1 MRDHSERDISWDQ
14 QEWTADVEPSSALM
28 SVTVTSSPG
37 GAAVVV
43 VTGEVDLGTAP
54 QISERVD
61 PLWGTTDLVVVDL
74 TGVTFLGSAGIA
86 QLLRANAAAA
96 ENGSTLVLVA
106 QQRPVLRTLEI
117 AGLLSTFTVHDTLA
131 AALGEPEA

>member
-14 QEWTADVEPSSALM
+14 QEWTADVEPQSPLM

-37 GAAVVV
+37 GAAVVT

-54 QISERVD
+54 QIAEHVD
-61 PLWGTTDLVVVDL
+61 PLWTTTNLVVVDL

-96 ENGSTLVLVA
+96 ENGATLVLVA

-117 AGLLSTFTVHDTLA
+117 AGLLPTFTVHDTLA
-131 AALGEPEA
+131 GALGESNA

>member
-1 MRDHSERDISWDQ
+1 MRDHSESDTSWEQ
-14 QEWTADVEPSSALM
+14 QEWTADVEPQSALM
-28 SVTVTSSPG
+28 TVTVTSAPG

-54 QISERVD
+54 QIADHVD
-61 PLWGTTDLVVVDL
+61 PLWGTTDLVVIDL

-96 ENGSTLVLVA
+96 EKGSTLVLVA

-117 AGLLSTFTVHDTLA
+117 AGLLSTFTVHDTVT
-131 AALGEPEA
+131 AALGESPA

>member
-28 SVTVTSSPG
+28 SVTVTFSPG

-54 QISERVD
+54 QISEHVD
-61 PLWGTTDLVVVDL
+61 PLWGTTDVVVVDL

-117 AGLLSTFTVHDTLA
+117 AGLLSTFTVQDTLA
-131 AALGEPEA
+131 AALGEPDV